1 MRQSQFWHGIS
12 DTIMVVAC
20 IVLGEETCGLPKA
33 APLSRKAAPLWS
45 WSGPG
50 EVHAPQAGRRSS
62 EGRGLSR
69 FNSRYVLCLGRAV
82 LLAIVRGKPLVF
94 CRIAITDGAG
104 GT

>member
-1 MRQSQFWHGIS
+1 MRRSQFRHDIS
-12 DTIMVVAC
+12 DIVRVVAC
-20 IVLGEETCGLPKA
+20 IVFDEETCGLPKA

-45 WSGPG
+45 WSERG

-69 FNSRYVLCLGRAV
+69 SNSRCVLCLGRAV